1 MKRIY
6 KMNKLN
12 KFGLPINSQI
22 SPIGKPSV
30 QTQNLETATKR
41 LDTIQKA
48 NRRAEKIMT
57 IIASSAERGTYNTCE
72 KANQLIQDCYD
83 YAYSLYKVDE

>member
-30 QTQNLETATKR
+30 KTQNLETATKR
-41 LDTIQKA
+41 KNQVQDALSTLCLTI
-48 NRRAEKIMT
+48 
-57 IIASSAERGTYNTCE
+57 
-72 KANQLIQDCYD
+72 
-83 YAYSLYKVDE
+83 